1 MARDRFV
8 LAGLARARAPWF
20 RDVAAWSMQ
29 ASLPAEFVKCVS
41 AEELRALLASGRPFS
56 AVLLDAG
63 LPVTDRDLL
72 AAVREAGA
80 APIVVDAAGVSRGWR
95 DLGAV
100 AVLPAT
106 FERAALLD
114 VLGAYA
120 TLVPAE
126 DATPTE
132 TDAAP
137 PVEAAEAPLALVCGP
152 GGTGASVSAIALAQ
166 GLAADAATAGP
177 VLLADLCRH
186 AEQAMLHD
194 ARDVAPGVQE
204 LVELH
209 RGGRPGRREVHAQ
222 TFRVLERGYHLL
234 LGLRRA
240 RYWPSIRP
248 RAFAAALASLRRDFG
263 VVVCDVDADFEGE
276 AEGGSLDVEERNTM
290 ARTAA
295 AHAAVA
301 FAVGRGDLK
310 GLHALARVV
319 GDLREAGVP
328 GERIVPVLPGAP
340 RGPKARAGLARA
352 LGELTDGACATSPVF
367 LPRRRVEEALIDGV
381 ALPAPLPAAL
391 AGAFAAALAAAP
403 AEPAPTGGVP
413 ERVAPGSLGAWSGP
427 LETETP

>member
-29 ASLPAEFVKCVS
+29 ASLPAEFSKCVS

-63 LPVTDRDLL
+63 LPATDRDLL
-72 AAVREAGA
+72 AAVRDAGVV
-80 APIVVDAAGVSRGWR
+80 PIVVDAAGVTRGWHE
-95 DLGAV
+95 LGAV

-106 FERAALLD
+106 FERAELLD

-120 TLVPAE
+120 ALVPAE

-132 TDAAP
+132 TDAAA

-166 GLAADAATAGP
+166 GLAADEATAGP

-209 RGGRPGRREVHAQ
+209 RGARPGRREVHAQ

-290 ARTAA
+290 ARAAA

-310 GLHALARVV
+310 GLHALGRVV
-319 GDLREAGVP
+319 GDLRGVGVP
-328 GERIVPVLPGAP
+328 SSRIGPVLSVAP
-340 RGPKARAGLARA
+340 RSPKARAGLARA
-352 LGELTDGACATSPVF
+352 LGDLTDGACATSPVF
-367 LPRRRVEEALIDGV
+367 LPRRRVEEALVDGTP
-381 ALPAPLPAAL
+381 LPAPLPATL
-391 AGAFAAALAAAP
+391 AGAFTAALAAAP
-403 AEPAPTGGVP
+403 AEPAPTADVP
-413 ERVAPGSLGAWSGP
+413 ERVEPGSLGAWSGS
-427 LETETP
+427 LEA